1 MLTYSLKLASNYN
14 GMVMATFPD
23 VPEAMALGRDHEE
36 AIEEAKRALEFALER
51 YQAEGRTF
59 PAPRTAG
66 KLQVST
72 DRFSCLESA

>member
-36 AIEEAKRALEFALER
+36 AIEEAKRALEAALER
-51 YQAEGRTF
+51 YRAEGRAF
-59 PAPRTAG
+59 PAPRAPG

-72 DRFSCLESA
+72 DRFSCLQSA